1 MNKYQELVENVEK
14 TIKIFNVLKTRISQ
28 DFVTKLSQSWGCEK
42 DCITVELK
50 RPKYLDKNKI
60 LTWEFSLVINVIT
73 PDATLPFPLSGFLLM
88 TIKDSEMVS
97 SMSIK
102 YHDKTYNLNESIE
115 GLSDIIFQEIQKTIE
130 QGSWF

>member
-28 DFVTKLSQSWGCEK
+28 DFVTKLSQAWGCEK

-50 RPKYLDKNKI
+50 SPKYFDRNKM
-60 LTWEFSLVINVIT
+60 LTWDFTLGINIIT
-73 PDATLPFPLSGFLLM
+73 PDTTLPFSLSGFSLIA
-88 TIKDSEMVS
+88 IKDSEMVS
-97 SMSIK
+97 SMIIK
-102 YHDKTYNLNESIE
+102 YHDKMYNLNESIE